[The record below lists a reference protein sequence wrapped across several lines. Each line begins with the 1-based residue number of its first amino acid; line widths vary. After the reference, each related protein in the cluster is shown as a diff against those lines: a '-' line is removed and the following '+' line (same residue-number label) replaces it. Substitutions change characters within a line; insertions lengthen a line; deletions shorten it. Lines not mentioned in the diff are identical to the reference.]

1 MLKRI
6 NMKYFVISF
15 CVGILIV
22 HIMKPPPHI
31 VLKFPTP
38 LNSDI
43 VYKDKSDNCYKYVA
57 TEVKCNKSA
66 LSQPIIEE
74 FKRKK

>member
-1 MLKRI
+1 MT
-6 NMKYFVISF
+6 
-15 CVGILIV
+15 
-22 HIMKPPPHI
+22 PPPHI